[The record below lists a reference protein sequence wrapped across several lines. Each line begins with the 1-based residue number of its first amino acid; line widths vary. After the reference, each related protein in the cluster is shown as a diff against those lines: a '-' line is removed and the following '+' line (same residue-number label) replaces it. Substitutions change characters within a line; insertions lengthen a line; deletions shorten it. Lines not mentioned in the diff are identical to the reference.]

1 MIFYS
6 NVLWKS
12 DRKLNS
18 RRFMTYRWKSS
29 VQQPNELTETF
40 WELHTEQRLSTFIE
54 CKKLELFLNGL
65 DSTEFQGLV
74 DAPGFFSDRLFLELM
89 RALASCQNSKLD
101 VQREYLLQKLEPLQS
116 ILHRPVWSKNL
127 LYTYL
132 GVLDYRLQLVRAPIG
147 KVNKFSGWVRNSS
160 AVGSKSKRT
169 ISRLDPEIQERL
181 MDSDFDYYTY
191 FMAQPAAFDDLG
203 VTAGT
208 LTYTFLKDCFQ
219 RRVPLPES
227 LLYLF
232 K

>member
-12 DRKLNS
+12 EKKLIS
-18 RRFMTYRWKSS
+18 RRFKTYRWKSS

-40 WELHTEQRLSTFIE
+40 WELQSEQRLSTFLE

-65 DSTEFQGLV
+65 DSIEYQCLV

-89 RALASCQNSKLD
+89 RALASWPSSRLN

-116 ILHRPVWSKNL
+116 MLCRPVWSKNL

-132 GVLDYRLQLVRAPIG
+132 GNLDYRLQHIRVPIG

-160 AVGSKSKRT
+160 AVGSKSPRT
-169 ISRLDPEIQERL
+169 ISFLEPESQDRL
-181 MDSDFDYYTY
+181 MDSDIDYYSY

-203 VTAGT
+203 VSAGT
-208 LTYTFLKDCFQ
+208 FTYTLLKECYQ
-219 RRVPLPES
+219 KRVPLPET
-227 LLYLF
+227 LKFLF